1 MKPGRLVHVMTALIT
16 GASGGIGL
24 ELARLF
30 AADGSD
36 VVLVARSED
45 KLRALAEEINRDHGV
60 TAHVYPADLAEPGA
74 SGRICDELAS
84 AGVQIDALVNN
95 AGFALFGP
103 LVALDEA
110 KLDEL
115 LQVNIVALT
124 DLTRRLL
131 PGMLER
137 GLGYVLNVAS
147 TAAFFPGPSMA
158 SYYASKAYV
167 LNFSIAVNEEVRGT
181 GVSVTALCPGPVQ
194 TGFQARAEMGGSK
207 LFNARMSSAAEVAAF
222 GYRAMKARKPL
233 AVEGSRNKVIAFL
246 SRLGP
251 RPLAAQVTMRAHA
264 RREG

>member
-1 MKPGRLVHVMTALIT
+1 MTTALIT

-30 AADGSD
+30 AADGND
-36 VVLVARSED
+36 VVLVARTED
-45 KLRALAEEINRDHGV
+45 KLRALAGEINHDHGV
-60 TAHVYPADLAEPGA
+60 TAHIYPADLADPA
-74 SGRICDELAS
+74 APGRICDELAS
-84 AGVQIDALVNN
+84 AGVGIDALVNN

-137 GLGYVLNVAS
+137 GRGYVLNVAS
-147 TAAFFPGPSMA
+147 TAAFFPGPWMS

-181 GVSVTALCPGPVQ
+181 GVSVTALCPGPVE
-194 TGFQARAEMGGSK
+194 TGFQARAEMEGSK

-233 AVEGSRNKVIAFL
+233 AVEGSRNKVITFL

-251 RPLAAQVTMRAHA
+251 RPMAARVTMRAHT
-264 RREG
+264 RLGG